1 MSKRKRQS
9 LGQAMGQAIVGF
21 DYQVF
26 RTTKPPPELVEEA
39 APIPEVAASDGGRI
53 SVEMPDLTAPNVPA
67 PKGPVV
73 DPG

>member
-26 RTTKPPPELVEEA
+26 RVTRPPAELVEHA
-39 APIPEVAASDGGRI
+39 Q
-53 SVEMPDLTAPNVPA
+53 PDQPVPA
-67 PKGPVV
+67 SGGGFLSVDVPEPTASTPVDGAPV
-73 DPG
+73 ERTV